1 MFNIGSWSPSHRVVV
16 ANPQSIRGKFGRFFE
31 YVLYFFTTNKYV
43 SFKLLLRWLRW
54 NRLLVL
60 RLYFLDNIVHLFKIR
75 LELWRCKEYGV
86 LVVNLLIFYLNESL
100 GFWLFLKILIVELCE
115 NTFIVFDLFLYLV
128 VEAVR
133 YRKRIKSVRLLVL
146 ICVIKFEFFL

>member
-16 ANPQSIRGKFGRFFE
+16 ANPQSIRGKFGLFLE
-31 YVLYFFTTNKYV
+31 NVLYFFTTNKYV
-43 SFKLLLRWLRW
+43 CFKLLLRCHRW
-54 NRLLVL
+54 NRLVW
-60 RLYFLDNIVHLFKIR
+60 RLSILDNIVHLFKIR
-75 LELWRCKEYGV
+75 LEFWRCKEYGV